1 MNKGANM
8 KRSRN
13 EDGFGVL
20 GKMFRSGKLGKYP
33 VCLDRFRSGVRLMR
47 DYGFSSF
54 VPKVTMSYGETAFIK
69 GGNFGADEWN
79 GGRRAAAQRY
89 LDALKYVGKYGVYAL
104 HFLRD
109 EGNVRTFVL
118 KHPVLNGGNVTT
130 YRAVY
135 KALCEMLDLLTE
147 FYLKE
152 DQK

>member
-1 MNKGANM
+1 MDKGANM
-8 KRSRN
+8 KRNEN

-79 GGRRAAAQRY
+79 GGRRAAAQKTVAR
-89 LDALKYVGKYGVYAL
+89 KPR
-104 HFLRD
+104 FCSIFCP
-109 EGNVRTFVL
+109 TFYF
-118 KHPVLNGGNVTT
+118 GS
-130 YRAVY
+130 A
-135 KALCEMLDLLTE
+135 
-147 FYLKE
+147 
-152 DQK
+152 Q